1 MRQMTKI
8 LLSAY
13 TVCAVGAAAQA
24 GADPAPIPPPPPQT
38 PAPVTPP
45 AIPSDTPAPA
55 VPNPPDSPPDTPPA
69 IPNSNDP
76 SAPAADPNAVPPT
89 PPAPTPVTTVDINTD
104 TSPSYDVGDNP
115 YSYAWY
121 EPMLPSGIGVST
133 IAGGGVAG
141 FTDRTMRSTT
151 SDVGGAWGLKVA
163 IGSHLPIAV
172 ELGYTGSATNIN
184 GLPTGNKG
192 RLIGSTAE
200 GAVRWNVLPHLP
212 VTPYLFA
219 GVGWQRYDVTE
230 TTVSLSDSGMN
241 DHDNLLVFPVGTGVA
256 YRIGG
261 FVADLRGTFRAATD
275 EDLVLTG
282 TRFPTANNNF
292 APMHTWEAA
301 AALGYEF

>member
-8 LLSAY
+8 LLSAC
-13 TVCAVGAAAQA
+13 TVCAVGAAARA
-24 GADPAPIPPPPPQT
+24 GAQPAPIPPPPPQT

-45 AIPSDTPAPA
+45 PIPSDTPAPA
-55 VPNPPDSPPDTPPA
+55 VPNPPDSPTDTPPA

-76 SAPAADPNAVPPT
+76 SAPATDPNAV
-89 PPAPTPVTTVDINTD
+89 PPAPTPVTTVDINTS
-104 TSPSYDVGDNP
+104 TSPSYDLDDNP

-121 EPMLPSGIGVST
+121 EPMMPSGIGVST

-163 IGSHLPIAV
+163 IGSHLPLAL

-184 GLPTGNKG
+184 GLPTGAKG
-192 RLIGSTAE
+192 TLIGSTAE

-256 YRIGG
+256 YRVGG

-292 APMHTWEAA
+292 AAMHTWEAS